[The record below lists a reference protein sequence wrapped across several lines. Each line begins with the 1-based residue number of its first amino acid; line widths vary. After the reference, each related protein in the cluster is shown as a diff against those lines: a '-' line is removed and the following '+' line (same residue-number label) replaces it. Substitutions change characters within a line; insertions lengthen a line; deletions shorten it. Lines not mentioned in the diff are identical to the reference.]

1 LPSFGMI
8 LQITGGSS
16 MEFDTKKQR
25 NDYYRQINV
34 IIDDGPTARS

>member
-1 LPSFGMI
+1 MI

-16 MEFDTKKQR
+16 MEFYTKKQR

-34 IIDDGPTARS
+34 IIDDSPTARP